1 MEYQSIQ
8 MSREGAIGRIQ
19 LYRPKVLNALNTGL
33 ISELVQALEA
43 FDRDSTIRCI
53 LLTGGNR
60 VFAAGADI
68 GEMATATSA
77 ELMLSNQFADWDRLR
92 RIKKPIVAAVVGYA
106 LGGGCELAM
115 ACDMIVAA
123 ENARFGQPEID
134 LGIIP
139 GAGGTQRLTRAV
151 GKARA
156 MEIVLTGSPITA
168 QEALHVGLVNRV
180 VPVENVELEAMKL
193 CQQIASKAPAAVQL
207 AKESVLKSFDTTIA
221 DGLDYEQKLFYLLF
235 STEDQKEGMNA
246 FVEKRKPHF
255 QGK

>member
-1 MEYQSIQ
+1 MEYQYIQ
-8 MSREGAIGRIQ
+8 VSRDGEVGRIL

-33 ISELVQALEA
+33 ISELVQTLE
-43 FDRDSTIRCI
+43 DMDQDPTIRCI

-106 LGGGCELAM
+106 FGGGCELAM

-156 MEIVLTGSPITA
+156 MEMVLTGRAITA
-168 QEALHVGLVNRV
+168 QEAFSVGLVNSV
-180 VPVENVELEAMKL
+180 VPAENVELEAMKL
-193 CQQIASKAPAAVQL
+193 CQLVARKAPVAVQL
-207 AKESVLKSFDTTIA
+207 AKESVLNSFDTTIA
-221 DGLDYEQKLFYLLF
+221 EGLDYEQKLFYLLF
-235 STEDQKEGMNA
+235 STEDQKEGMQA
-246 FVEKRKPHF
+246 FVEKRRPNF